1 MKKITFS
8 KIIIT
13 LFVLFWLV
21 LTLFP
26 LYFTVISSL
35 KADKDIYKSMFALPS
50 EFLFS
55 NYVIANN
62 VASIGRSIFNSIFL
76 SIMSIALM
84 MVCVV
89 MSTYVVAR
97 KKVRGSNIIKLYFL
111 AALMIPLHGALVPIV
126 QMVSVF
132 KGQNNFFVMI
142 VLYSGLNLSL
152 AFFLMTGYI
161 SGIDREIDIAAA
173 IDGCGMMQI
182 VFKIIVPISKPGIA
196 TASIIAFLHIYN
208 ELALGNVLLTRKEYR
223 TISVALL
230 AFKGDYETKLGL
242 IFASIVITIIP
253 IMIFY
258 LLAQEKVEKG
268 LTAGAVKG

>member
-1 MKKITFS
+1 MKKIAFG
-8 KIIIT
+8 KIFFISFAFI
-13 LFVLFWLV
+13 WLI

-35 KADKDIYKSMFALPS
+35 KADNDIFGNMFALPS

-55 NYVIANN
+55 NYIIAYNA
-62 VASIGRSIFNSIFL
+62 ASIGRAIFNSVFL
-76 SIMSIALM
+76 SIMSITLM

-89 MSTYVVAR
+89 MAAYVIAR
-97 KKVRGSNIIKLYFL
+97 RKVRGSNILRLYFL
-111 AALMIPLHGALVPIV
+111 TALMIPLHGALIPIV

-132 KGQNNFFVMI
+132 KGQNNFWVMI
-142 VLYSGLNLSL
+142 VIYSGLNLSL
-152 AFFLMTGYI
+152 AFFLMTGFI
-161 SGIDREIDIAAA
+161 SGIDREIDTAAA
-173 IDGCGMMQI
+173 IDGCGMLQT

-196 TASIIAFLHIYN
+196 SASIVAFLNIYN
-208 ELALGNVLLTRKEYR
+208 ELALANVLLTKKEYR

-253 IMIFY
+253 IMVFY

>member
-1 MKKITFS
+1 MKKITFG
-8 KIIIT
+8 KIIMT
-13 LFVLFWLV
+13 VLVLFWLL

-35 KADKDIYKSMFALPS
+35 KTDKDIYGSMFALPS
-50 EFLFS
+50 EFLFT

-62 VASIGRSIFNSIFL
+62 VASIGRAIFNSVFL
-76 SIMSIALM
+76 SIMSIILM

-89 MSTYVVAR
+89 MSSYVIAR
-97 KKVRGSNIIKLYFL
+97 RKVRGSNIIRLYFL
-111 AALMIPLHGALVPIV
+111 TALMIPLHGALVPIV

-132 KGQNNFFVMI
+132 KGQNNFIVMI
-142 VLYSGLNLSL
+142 ILYSGLNLSL
-152 AFFLMTGYI
+152 AFFLMTGFI
-161 SGIDREIDIAAA
+161 SGIDREIDTAAA
-173 IDGCGMMQI
+173 IDGCGMLQI

-196 TASIIAFLHIYN
+196 TASIITFLHIYN
-208 ELALGNVLLTRKEYR
+208 ELALGNVLLTKKEFR

>member
-1 MKKITFS
+1 MKKITFG
-8 KIIIT
+8 KIITT

-50 EFLFS
+50 ELLFT

-62 VASIGRSIFNSIFL
+62 VASIGRSIFNSVFL

-89 MSTYVVAR
+89 MSAYVVAR

-132 KGQNNFFVMI
+132 KGQNNFLVMI

-152 AFFLMTGYI
+152 AFFLMTGFI
-161 SGIDREIDIAAA
+161 SGIDREIDTAAA
-173 IDGCGMMQI
+173 IDGCGMIQI

-223 TISVALL
+223 TVSVALL